1 MANSYQQ
8 NSNNNTQDKPNYV
21 RTKCTTLFNNKTG
34 AMQLGYATAGFG
46 RAYATLSIAAVFNDM
61 RGRTPKKGE
70 QTYDYDNAIY
80 MSLSA
85 EDCQVL
91 RKVLMHYKAKE
102 ILDMEISFH
111 GSHFRLIDGSAT
123 EEEDMKD
130 GVIIYVGK
138 ADNNSKEISYTHS
151 FYFEN
156 INLQGFNSTDANAE
170 ATIFVENPSFDTF
183 CEFVNEMCR
192 VLVSPM
198 DHKPNRGDNYNGGQ
212 NTSGTSAPR
221 APSRRGASTAQS
233 WANSGNAAP
242 QQQAAAPQYSE
253 EEADDLP
260 F

>member
-8 NSNNNTQDKPNYV
+8 NSNNQQDKPNYI

-91 RKVLMHYKAKE
+91 HNVLLHYKAKE

-111 GSHFRLIDGSAT
+111 GSHFRIIDGSAT
-123 EEEDMKD
+123 EEDDMKD

-138 ADNNSKEISYTHS
+138 ADNNSKEVSYTHS

-156 INLQGFNSTDANAE
+156 ITLQGFNSTASDAE
-170 ATIFVENPSFDTF
+170 AINFTVNPSFETF
-183 CEFVNEMCR
+183 CQFVSEMCR
-192 VLVSPM
+192 VLVSPI
-198 DHKPNRGDNYNGGQ
+198 DHKPNRGDGASSGP
-212 NTSGTSAPR
+212 NTSGTSTPR
-221 APSRRGASTAQS
+221 APSRRGANTAQS
-233 WANSGNAAP
+233 WANSGNNTPKQEAAP
-242 QQQAAAPQYSE
+242 EYNE
-253 EEADDLP
+253 DEANDLP